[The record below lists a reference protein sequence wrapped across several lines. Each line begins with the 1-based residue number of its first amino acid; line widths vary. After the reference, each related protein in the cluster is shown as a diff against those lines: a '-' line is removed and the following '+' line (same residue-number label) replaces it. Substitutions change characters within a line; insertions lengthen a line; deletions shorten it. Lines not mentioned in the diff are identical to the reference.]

1 MYYHELTGKDWEH
14 TKGQTQAFGHG
25 TFLNPI
31 YYWSYYCVIY
41 MNPEHLRQKDTK

>member
-25 TFLNPI
+25 LFFEPDLLLELLLCNLYEP
-31 YYWSYYCVIY
+31 
-41 MNPEHLRQKDTK
+41 